1 MNYRIRIVEDDGRI
15 RSEHLYPKMHAM
27 LAAAEAMLVESTVDL
42 SLRLTAPGVDVSVQF
57 ADTIS
62 VSMWVN
68 ADHLEDDD
76 DEELI
81 REFSGN
87 MMRAL

>member
-1 MNYRIRIVEDDGRI
+1 MNYRIRIAEDDGRVC
-15 RSEHLYPKMHAM
+15 SEHLYPSMHAM
-27 LAAAEAMLVESTVDL
+27 LTAAEAMLVETTVDL

-62 VSMWVN
+62 VSMRVN

-81 REFSGN
+81 REFSGK